1 LRNSDQSNSSQ
12 RRGQK
17 SRKPSSKNGQRGGNG
32 QKTSASSG
40 SRNGQQRS
48 GTGQRSGQ
56 GSSTGQRNTSSTGQ
70 RNTSSRGKSRNEIS
84 QAWASDTSTLSS
96 HMPTAKK
103 NEWGKKKNDSKTSN
117 GAGSRSRGKN
127 QSSGSKNRS
136 GKFDRNQTQN
146 KPHARSSNG
155 SPVKQQTST
164 NKETT
169 SREGSSRVGNIDPF
183 ELFCSYHLG
192 ITQDKGYRTAN
203 INEVAKRFRSEPGMI
218 KQALKEYDMDPESL
232 LDRDFDIGL
241 AQLDIQV
248 APEGVDR
255 LELAR
260 GIYQDFQDAPRVK
273 RDWNKIL
280 EEDRKE
286 NQKTFRN

>member
-1 LRNSDQSNSSQ
+1 MRNSDQSNSSQ

-17 SRKPSSKNGQRGGNG
+17 NRRPAGKSGQQGGNSQRTSNNQRSG
-32 QKTSASSG
+32 QGAS
-40 SRNGQQRS
+40 NGQQRS
-48 GTGQRSGQ
+48 NE
-56 GSSTGQRNTSSTGQ
+56 GQRNSSF
-70 RNTSSRGKSRNEIS
+70 RGKSRNEIS

-96 HMPTAKK
+96 HMPTIKRNEWDPKAKK
-103 NEWGKKKNDSKTSN
+103 RNDNKNSSSAD
-117 GAGSRSRGKN
+117 SRGKN
-127 QSSGSKNRS
+127 RPSANKNRS
-136 GKFDRNQTQN
+136 GKPNRNQTRN
-146 KPHARSSNG
+146 KPHSRPGNDSAA
-155 SPVKQQTST
+155 QQTTAAQSSAPR
-164 NKETT
+164 T
-169 SREGSSRVGNIDPF
+169 SGKQIGSIDPF
-183 ELFCSYHLG
+183 ELFCAYHLG
-192 ITQDKGYRTAN
+192 ITQDKRYRTSN
-203 INEVAKRFRSEPGMI
+203 INEVANRFRSEPGMI

-232 LDRDFDIGL
+232 LDRDFDISL

-260 GIYQDFQDAPRVK
+260 GIYQEFQDAPRVK

>member
-1 LRNSDQSNSSQ
+1 
-12 RRGQK
+12 
-17 SRKPSSKNGQRGGNG
+17 
-32 QKTSASSG
+32 
-40 SRNGQQRS
+40 
-48 GTGQRSGQ
+48 
-56 GSSTGQRNTSSTGQ
+56 
-70 RNTSSRGKSRNEIS
+70 
-84 QAWASDTSTLSS
+84 
-96 HMPTAKK
+96 MPTAKK
-103 NEWGKKKNDSKTSN
+103 NEWGKKKTDSKNSN

-127 QSSGSKNRS
+127 QSSGGKNRS

-146 KPHARSSNG
+146 KPHARSNSG
-155 SPVKQQTST
+155 SPGKQQTSP
-164 NKETT
+164 NKETAA
-169 SREGSSRVGNIDPF
+169 RVGSSRVGNIDPF

-232 LDRDFDIGL
+232 LDRDFDMGL

-286 NQKTFRN
+286 NQKIFRN

>member
-1 LRNSDQSNSSQ
+1 MRNSDQSNSSQ

-17 SRKPSSKNGQRGGNG
+17 SRKPGNRNGQQRSGNG
-32 QKTSASSG
+32 QKTSASNG

-48 GTGQRSGQ
+48 GN
-56 GSSTGQRNTSSTGQ
+56 GQRNSS
-70 RNTSSRGKSRNEIS
+70 SSRGKSRNEIS

-103 NEWGKKKNDSKTSN
+103 NEWGKKKTDSKNGN

-127 QSSGSKNRS
+127 QSSGGKNRS
-136 GKFDRNQTQN
+136 GKFDRNQN
-146 KPHARSSNG
+146 KPHTRSNNG
-155 SPVKQQTST
+155 SPGKQQTST
-164 NKETT
+164 NKETA
-169 SREGSSRVGNIDPF
+169 SREGSKRVGNIDPF
-183 ELFCSYHLG
+183 ELFCAYHLG
-192 ITQDKGYRTAN
+192 ITKDKGYRTAN
-203 INEVAKRFRSEPGMI
+203 INEVANRFRSEPGMI

-232 LDRDFDIGL
+232 LDRDFDMGL

-286 NQKTFRN
+286 NQKIFRN

>member
-1 LRNSDQSNSSQ
+1 MRNSDQSNSSQ

-17 SRKPSSKNGQRGGNG
+17 NRKPNGKNSQRGGNG
-32 QKTSASSG
+32 QRNSSSSG
-40 SRNGQQRS
+40 PRNGQ
-48 GTGQRSGQ
+48 GQ
-56 GSSTGQRNTSSTGQ
+56 GSGGGQRNS
-70 RNTSSRGKSRNEIS
+70 SSRGKSRNEVS
-84 QAWASDTSTLSS
+84 QAWASDTTTLSS
-96 HMPTAKK
+96 HMPTVKK
-103 NEWGKKKNDSKTSN
+103 NEWGKKKTDSKN
-117 GAGSRSRGKN
+117 GSGSGSRGKN
-127 QSSGSKNRS
+127 NPSNGKNRS
-136 GKFDRNQTQN
+136 GQSNRNQTRN
-146 KPHARSSNG
+146 KPH
-155 SPVKQQTST
+155 
-164 NKETT
+164 
-169 SREGSSRVGNIDPF
+169 SRPNDNSAAQKTAPTQNDSSSRGSGQKVGNIDPF

-232 LDRDFDIGL
+232 LDREFDMAL

-260 GIYQDFQDAPRVK
+260 GIYQDFQDAPRIK

-286 NQKTFRN
+286 NQKIFRN